1 MIRLVSAFAFR
12 LGWVRIAWVV
22 VGAENLRYLEICVA
36 RRRRLGHVNDA
47 GRAVWF
53 GWRAMISGLRD

>member
-22 VGAENLRYLEICVA
+22 VGAETCATWRYA
-36 RRRRLGHVNDA
+36 
-47 GRAVWF
+47 
-53 GWRAMISGLRD
+53 LRDAVGSVM